1 MDLLFYKLILMLVFM
16 LLIMMSLIYKYLSN
30 FNEKYKVVSI
40 LVINDLFWNIDGLLF
55 VNSFKHAL

>member
-1 MDLLFYKLILMLVFM
+1 M

>member
-1 MDLLFYKLILMLVFM
+1 MLVFM

-40 LVINDLFWNIDGLLF
+40 LVINDLF
-55 VNSFKHAL
+55 